1 MARVFLGVGSN
12 SDRERHILNGLIDIN
27 EHFNWVQRS
36 RVYESEAVGFAG
48 HAFYNLVVEV
58 TTTLDVE
65 SVLEQCK
72 AIEKAHG
79 RTHGG
84 PKFSPR
90 TLDIDVLLYD
100 DLVRE
105 SEPQLPRAEILEN
118 AFVLLPL
125 ADIAPMRRHPVNG
138 KTYRALWQT
147 YNRTQ
152 QLAPLKDERWL
163 PF

>member
-1 MARVFLGVGSN
+1 MARVFLDVGSN

-36 RVYESEAVGFAG
+36 QVYESEAVGFAG

-65 SVLEQCK
+65 SVLQQCK

-84 PKFSPR
+84 LNLVPVRWISTYCYTMTWFANQSLNYRVLKF
-90 TLDIDVLLYD
+90 
-100 DLVRE
+100 
-105 SEPQLPRAEILEN
+105 
-118 AFVLLPL
+118 
-125 ADIAPMRRHPVNG
+125 
-138 KTYRALWQT
+138 
-147 YNRTQ
+147 
-152 QLAPLKDERWL
+152 
-163 PF
+163 